1 MFSIVLKSFKG
12 LIIHFLIVSL
22 GRMVS
27 DRQDTGLFLI
37 SQQ

>member
-1 MFSIVLKSFKG
+1 MFSIVLESFKD

-27 DRQDTGLFLI
+27 DRQDAGIFLI
-37 SQQ
+37 FQQ